1 MVLSLTLVFYILL
14 LSLHRRIGLIKYS
27 ILTTTLYLISLSFIQ
42 TLDTTL
48 PLYFVFMVI
57 PNIRYFIV
65 KNTRELF
72 ILLYFLCILAISIIN
87 NGIFASASI
96 FLIRA
101 AGLFLFFYLFQGISV
116 SCITAEL
123 KSEKEII
130 KIVKLIIFCEAI
142 LMALAMYL
150 SFGDTSKRLML
161 NYQCTVGCIPTG
173 AMLLM
178 AYFLSVSKR
187 KKQIWIAMLI
197 MLAITAYSGTRGYI
211 VVVGAIF
218 AASIVCFVHDRK
230 KVILSLAAIAL
241 ILLLWEKIY
250 HIIFTEL
257 RFGESTG
264 RRASENLFVLKSLTT
279 SRFYN
284 VLFGHGFG
292 TSITKVPEFES
303 ILSSVSDSS
312 YTYYIMHYV
321 SGFHNCWYTIWYSAG
336 TFGFIFIMTLYMSL
350 FLKARSQCK
359 NKKVRLTVYAF
370 LFSYFILMWFRWSA
384 TSGIFEFFILAIVMK
399 MANNQMIQS

>member
-1 MVLSLTLVFYILL
+1 MVLSLTLAFYILL

-42 TLDTTL
+42 TLDNTL

-57 PNIRYFIV
+57 PNIRFFIV

-72 ILLYFLCILAISIIN
+72 ILLYFLCVLAISIIN
-87 NGIFASASI
+87 NGIFASMSI

-101 AGLFLFFYLFQGISV
+101 AGLFLFFYSFQGISA
-116 SCITAEL
+116 SCITSEL
-123 KSEKEII
+123 KSEKEIMQ
-130 KIVKLIIFCEAI
+130 IVKLIICSEVILLAVAI
-142 LMALAMYL
+142 YL
-150 SFGDTSKRLML
+150 SFGDTSKHLML
-161 NYQCTVGCIPTG
+161 NYQCTIGCISTG

-187 KKQIWIAMLI
+187 KKRIWIAMLI

-211 VVVGAIF
+211 VIVGGIF
-218 AASIVCFVHDRK
+218 IASIVCFVNDQK
-230 KVILSLAAIAL
+230 KIIFSIAAIAL
-241 ILLLWEKIY
+241 TLLLWEKIY
-250 HIIFTEL
+250 HIVFTEM

-264 RRASENLFVLKSLTT
+264 RRDSENLFFLKSLTT
-279 SRFYN
+279 SCFYN

-292 TSITKVPEFES
+292 TSITKVPEFKS

-312 YTYYIMHYV
+312 YTYYKMHYV

-336 TFGFIFIMTLYMSL
+336 TFGFVFIMTLYMSL

-399 MANNQMIQS
+399 LANHRMIQR